1 MSAATDHAGAATGT
15 TSTATATV
23 TGTTATMT
31 TATMTMVE
39 AIRDALAL
47 EMTRDERVV
56 VLGEDVGVL
65 GGVFR
70 ATDGLQRRFGEQ
82 RVIDTPLAE
91 GVIIGAS
98 VGLAISGLIPVPELQ
113 FLGFGHQAFHQIGQQ
128 VARFRFRSQG
138 RHPMPITIRSPFG
151 GGVRTPE
158 LHSDAF
164 EAMYTNSPGLKVVM
178 PADAYDAKGML
189 LAAIRD
195 PDPVL
200 FLEPLRGYRL
210 VSGEVPT
217 GDYTVPLGRSKVVRE
232 GDDVTLIAYSAAVQ
246 LCSRAA
252 DVLRDEHGVSAHVLD
267 IRSLVPLDVE
277 GIVAAVERTGRAVV
291 VHEAPL
297 TSGFGAELAAT
308 IQREAFYSLEAP
320 IERVAAPDAPYPLGG
335 TEDFYVPQVD
345 DVVRGVLIALER

>member
-1 MSAATDHAGAATGT
+1 MTAITDHADTHAR
-15 TSTATATV
+15 
-23 TGTTATMT
+23 
-31 TATMTMVE
+31 TATMTMIE
-39 AIRDALAL
+39 AIRDALSL
-47 EMTRDERVV
+47 EMARDERVI

-70 ATDGLQRRFGEQ
+70 ATDGLQQQFGER

-91 GVIIGAS
+91 GVIIGAA
-98 VGLAISGLIPVPELQ
+98 VGLAVSGLIPVPELQ

-164 EAMYTNSPGLKVVM
+164 EAMYTNSPGLKVVT

-217 GDYTVPLGRSKVVRE
+217 GDYIVPLGRSNVVRD

-246 LCSRAA
+246 VCMKAA
-252 DVLRDEHGVSAHVLD
+252 DVLNSAHGVSAHVLD
-267 IRSLVPLDVE
+267 LRSLVPLDVE
-277 GIVAAVERTGRAVV
+277 GLVAAVERTGRVV
-291 VHEAPL
+291 IVHEAPL

-308 IQREAFYSLEAP
+308 IQREAFYSLQVP
-320 IERVAAPDAPYPLGG
+320 IERVTAPDTPYPLGG
-335 TEDFYVPQVD
+335 TEDFYVPQIS
-345 DVVRGVLIALER
+345 DVVRGALIAMER